1 MNEETRFPTGSSTA
15 LPSSNI
21 NLSVTMSIMLFP
33 SGTSMS
39 LTCNNAD
46 DTSFT
51 ETPENLSFIFFVMLF
66 CTIVTYFPAIV
77 KYAEFIF
84 ISASLSAS

>member
-1 MNEETRFPTGSSTA
+1 
-15 LPSSNI
+15 
-21 NLSVTMSIMLFP
+21 
-33 SGTSMS
+33 MS

-84 ISASLSAS
+84 ISASLSASWIDFTIAFAISSSSIIFVFFFSASTKYAKHENI

>member
-66 CTIVTYFPAIV
+66 CSYC
-77 KYAEFIF
+77 
-84 ISASLSAS
+84 

>member
-1 MNEETRFPTGSSTA
+1 
-15 LPSSNI
+15 
-21 NLSVTMSIMLFP
+21 
-33 SGTSMS
+33 MS